1 MRNKK
6 RTHKKISIKK
16 VIKFINRLLLLLAT
30 TTSLLYFI
38 YIIGLSMITYLHNR
52 PIRTAVLCVAFGV
65 VMMFIDEIDTQ
76 RTHAKQRKA
85 QARHRQTQA
94 HRQAQAKG
102 VR

>member
-1 MRNKK
+1 MSKKRNKK
-6 RTHKKISIKK
+6 TSIKK
-16 VIKFINRLLLLLAT
+16 IIKVVNRLLLLIAT

-102 VR
+102 VE